1 MQDQALAILNL
12 SSCAAFAAS
21 GVVASRH
28 CRPDVIGAYTVA
40 FASAFGGGIVRD
52 AILGIPAQAL
62 QDDWALFSVWLA
74 ASVAMFLP
82 RALARWSTVVDALDA
97 LGIGLFNA
105 VGMAIA
111 WQHGAHPAVVVLLGS
126 LTAAGGGVIRDVLL
140 NHMPQVMLPST
151 LFVSACLVGGV
162 VGLGARWSGLGVEV
176 CGLIVV
182 VVTTGLRLL
191 AMRFGWKLQAL

>member
-1 MQDQALAILNL
+1 MQDQALTILNL

-97 LGIGLFNA
+97 L
-105 VGMAIA
+105 GMAIA